1 MEEIITPQEV
11 TVFVNGSAVV
21 FETHKVT
28 GLEIKKR
35 AGLDPNSELYRKI
48 GEHLKLVTNE
58 ESAEIHN
65 GEHFVDFPPTPVS

>member
-1 MEEIITPQEV
+1 MEEMTTRKEV
-11 TVFVNGSAVV
+11 TIFVNSSAVV

-28 GLEIKKR
+28 GLEIKKM
-35 AGLDPNSELYRKI
+35 AALDPNSELYRKI

-58 ESAEIHN
+58 ETVEIHN